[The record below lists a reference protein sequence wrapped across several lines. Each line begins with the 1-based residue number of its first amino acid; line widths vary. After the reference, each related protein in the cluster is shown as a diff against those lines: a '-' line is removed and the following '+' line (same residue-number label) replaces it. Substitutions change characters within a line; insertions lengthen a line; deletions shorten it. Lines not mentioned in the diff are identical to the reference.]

1 MSRFSK
7 EKDEY
12 IDINANEESFY
23 SYVTL
28 NRHPLNPLKILGGF
42 LRKNTEKV
50 FRWYR
55 MQVKTNYYL

>member
-1 MSRFSK
+1 MSRFK

-12 IDINANEESFY
+12 IDLNANEDSFY

-42 LRKNTEKV
+42 VRKNSDKI

-55 MQVKTNYYL
+55 LQVN